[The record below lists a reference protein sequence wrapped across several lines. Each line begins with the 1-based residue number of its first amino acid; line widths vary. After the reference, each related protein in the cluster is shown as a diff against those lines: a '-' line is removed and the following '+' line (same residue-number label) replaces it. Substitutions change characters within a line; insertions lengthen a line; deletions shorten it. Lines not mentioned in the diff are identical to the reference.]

1 MSQESGTRTVLNW
14 ALPGLIAGLVFAMWV
29 MFVGLFTSTLWA
41 PPQGIAQ
48 SIGIGSPGHNFQL
61 VPFVAGLIGHMMNS
75 IVLGVIFVA
84 IARALRLQSYAAV
97 VGGMVYGVIV
107 YAAMYWVLLRG
118 VLSSTSA
125 SFLSANPEW
134 SWVAAH
140 LMFGV
145 VLGALAA
152 YGPLRTL
159 YGQTARLTSPA

>member
-1 MSQESGTRTVLNW
+1 MLQESGTRKVLKW
-14 ALPGLIAGLVFAMWV
+14 VLPGLIAGLVFAMWAMV
-29 MFVGLFTSTLWA
+29 VGLFTSTLWA

-48 SIGIGSPGHNFQL
+48 SIGVGSPGHNFQL
-61 VPFVAGLIGHMMNS
+61 VPFVVGLMGHMMNS
-75 IVLGVIFVA
+75 IVLGVIFIA
-84 IARALRLQSYAAV
+84 IARSLRLQGPLAV
-97 VGGMVYGVIV
+97 LGGMVYGVIV

-134 SWVAAH
+134 SWMAAH

-145 VLGALAA
+145 MLAALAA

-159 YGQTARLTSPA
+159 YGQAARPTAVA

>member
-1 MSQESGTRTVLNW
+1 MSQESGIRTVLNW
-14 ALPGLIAGLVFAMWV
+14 ALPGLIAGLVFAMWA

-84 IARALRLQSYAAV
+84 IARTLRLQSYAAV

-134 SWVAAH
+134 SWIAAH

>member
-1 MSQESGTRTVLNW
+1 MSQESGTRRVLNW
-14 ALPGLIAGLVFAMWV
+14 ALPGLIAGLVFAMWAMV
-29 MFVGLFTSTLWA
+29 VGLFTSTLWA

-48 SIGIGSPGHNFQL
+48 SIGIGSAGHQFQL
-61 VPFVAGLIGHMMNS
+61 IPFAVGLIGHMMNS
-75 IVLGVIFVA
+75 IVLGVIFIV
-84 IARALRLQSYAAV
+84 IARALRLQGIVAV
-97 VGGMVYGVIV
+97 VGGMVYGAIV
-107 YAAMYWVLLRG
+107 YVAMYWVLLRG

-145 VLGALAA
+145 VLGGLAA

-159 YGQTARLTSPA
+159 YRQAARRQLA